1 MREFKGNIDIQ
12 DVTPIEQ
19 AKELWP
25 DWYER
30 RIKKGQKKDVGIS
43 SVLYMIGGLEKSRIK

>member
-25 DWYER
+25 DWYED
-30 RIKKGQKKDVGIS
+30 G
-43 SVLYMIGGLEKSRIK
+43 